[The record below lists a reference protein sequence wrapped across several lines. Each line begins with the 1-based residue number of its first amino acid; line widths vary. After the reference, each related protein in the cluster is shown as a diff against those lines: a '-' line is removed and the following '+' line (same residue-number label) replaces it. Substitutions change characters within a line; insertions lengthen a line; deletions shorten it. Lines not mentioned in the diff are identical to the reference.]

1 MEKNRMNSRILLIRK
16 KKEMKRKKRIC
27 RLSIIAAT
35 MVILF
40 TGFVLFKNVAKAS
53 ADEQHLK
60 KYYKSE
66 MVHSGDT
73 LWSIASENKLGYD
86 NTKEFIE
93 EVVFINHLQNPDDIQ
108 SGEYLI
114 IPYYKSFR

>member
-1 MEKNRMNSRILLIRK
+1 MEKNRINHKILLIRK

-27 RLSIIAAT
+27 RISILAVTA
-35 MVILF
+35 LF
-40 TGFVLFKNVAKAS
+40 LITGFVLFKNVAKAS
-53 ADEQHLK
+53 DDEEHLCK
-60 KYYKSE
+60 FYKSE

-86 NTKEFIE
+86 STKEFID

-114 IPYYKSFR
+114 IPYYNFSK